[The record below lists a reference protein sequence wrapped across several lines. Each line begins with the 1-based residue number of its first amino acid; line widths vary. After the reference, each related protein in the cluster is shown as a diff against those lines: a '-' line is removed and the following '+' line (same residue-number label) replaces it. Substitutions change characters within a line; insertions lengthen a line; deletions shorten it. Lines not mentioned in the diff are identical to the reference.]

1 LRAQKQ
7 QLQLN
12 ETARTNTAYKK
23 NEAQLKTLDQ
33 AQAAL
38 AKHEKDAGSLTE
50 MEWGE
55 IVCWVLPVAKVPC
68 LLKDLKKREQIL
80 AKLESL
86 PNAWT
91 TYIPCREVA
100 ASIATTTV

>member
-1 LRAQKQ
+1 M
-7 QLQLN
+7 
-12 ETARTNTAYKK
+12 
-23 NEAQLKTLDQ
+23 LDQ
-33 AQAAL
+33 TQAAL
-38 AKHEKDAGSLTE
+38 AKHEKDTGSLSE

-55 IVCWVLPVAKVPC
+55 IVRWVLPVAKVPC
-68 LLKDLKKREQIL
+68 LLKDLKKREQEIL

-100 ASIATTTV
+100 AAIATITV